1 MIRRIVFGLAVAAS
15 AWQPA
20 LAQSHE
26 PIAPG
31 SDQVQIVTFPHQAD
45 LWDAALSPDGRL
57 HVVYSV
63 KAVGQGR
70 RGASSLFYVATRD
83 ASGEHWLDPRPVPTG
98 ELPATVGG
106 ERQPLIA
113 VMPHDVVLVA
123 WPSGGMIGA
132 ARSADNGGSW
142 VAVSP
147 RDANAPGHADTMT
160 MGASPG
166 GRVAFAW
173 TDTAVMG
180 RGGDEL
186 AAPLH
191 VAISTNSGATYAAPT
206 AINTDLPGACVC
218 CTPDVAFDDS
228 GNLWVAYRTSS
239 ENIKEICVAR
249 VGLDGAVTGVIV
261 SRDEWHLKGCPMNGP
276 ELAVSGDGGKVSVT
290 WTREALIRGATSS
303 DGGRQFGQ
311 VFDLGAGRMHNG
323 AARGGA
329 LRINWE
335 SGGGLI
341 VADPAQ
347 REQQQALRVSR
358 GATMQVTADG
368 RTLLVTAAA
377 KDESPAPEEP
387 HH

>member
-1 MIRRIVFGLAVAAS
+1 MSCSVVYALAGAAAVSS
-15 AWQPA
+15 AA
-20 LAQSHE
+20 LAQPHE
-26 PIAPG
+26 PVASG
-31 SDQVQIVTFPHQAD
+31 SEQVHVITFPHQAD

-63 KAVGQGR
+63 KAAGQGR
-70 RGASSLFYVATRD
+70 RGASSLYYVATSD
-83 ASGEHWLDPRPVPTG
+83 ASHQRWLDPRLVPTG

-113 VMPHDVVLVA
+113 VMPRDVVLVA

-132 ARSADNGGSW
+132 VRSADNGGSW

-147 RDANAPGHADTMT
+147 RAANAPGHADTMT

-180 RGGDEL
+180 RGDDEL

-191 VAISTNSGATYAAPT
+191 VAISTNSGATYASPT

-228 GNLWVAYRTSS
+228 GDLWVAYRTSS

-290 WTREALIRGATSS
+290 WTRDTLIRGAVSA
-303 DGGRQFGQ
+303 DGGQKFGE
-311 VFDLGAGRMHNG
+311 VFDLGAGRVHNG

-335 SGGGLI
+335 SGGSLI

-358 GATMQVTADG
+358 AATMLVTADG

-377 KDESPAPEEP
+377 KDESPAAEEP